1 MNQEIPKGIMIQ
13 KDGSYAI
20 TVEVPGGIIST
31 ELLELFARISK
42 EKKALI
48 HPTTAQKMMILNL
61 DLKTAKEVL
70 NELESFGAVVRKA
83 RDISTARVCVGTP
96 YCKLA
101 FQDTF
106 SLSKALFKETARILT
121 APKFKIAIAGCP
133 ACCSW
138 ANSVDLGFV
147 GVRSGYKV
155 FIGGHG
161 GVRPTAGIE
170 ITTIKTHDEAILI
183 LKKAVAIF
191 NETVKR
197 RARFD
202 RVIKKIGLDEIK
214 RRLGVN

>member
-1 MNQEIPKGIMIQ
+1 MNQDIPKGIMIQ

-20 TVEVPGGIIST
+20 TVEVPGAVIST
-31 ELLELFARISK
+31 ELLELFTRISR
-42 EKKALI
+42 EKNALI

-61 DLKTAKEVL
+61 DLNTAKEVL
-70 NELESFGAVVRKA
+70 EQLESLGVPVRKA
-83 RDISTARVCVGTP
+83 RDISTARVCVGKP

-101 FQDTF
+101 FRDTF
-106 SLSKALFKETARILT
+106 SLSKALFEETARILT
-121 APKFKIAIAGCP
+121 APKFKIAISGCP

-138 ANSVDLGFV
+138 ANTVDLGFV

-170 ITTIKTHDEAILI
+170 ITTIQSDDEAILI

-197 RARFD
+197 RARF

-214 RRLGVN
+214 KRLGVK

>member
-1 MNQEIPKGIMIQ
+1 MEQQIPRGVMIQ

-20 TVEVPGGIIST
+20 TVEIPGAIISAD
-31 ELLELFARISK
+31 LLELFAKISR
-42 EKKALI
+42 EKRALI

-61 DLKTAKEVL
+61 DLDSAKEVIKQ
-70 NELESFGAVVRKA
+70 LESFGAVIRKA
-83 RDISTARVCVGTP
+83 RDISTARVCVGRP

-101 FQDTF
+101 FQDTL
-106 SLSKALFKETARILT
+106 SLSKVLFEECARILT
-121 APKFKIAIAGCP
+121 APKFKIAISGCP

-138 ANSVDLGFV
+138 ANTVDLGFV

-170 ITTIKTHDEAILI
+170 ITTINKDEDAVLI

-202 RVIKKIGLDEIK
+202 RVIKKLGLDEIK
-214 RRLGVN
+214 KRLGVR